1 MSDPTTHASGPA
13 TGSPATG
20 PGQPAATPQGA
31 EQPQTAPAS
40 CPRKLRLATV
50 WLAGCSGC
58 HMSFLDLDE
67 FLFDLAER
75 VDIVFSP
82 VASDIKTFPEQV
94 DICLV
99 EGAVANAD
107 NLELALQLR
116 ERSAVVVSF
125 GDCAVTANVPGLRN
139 LITPGGRDSA
149 MAALKRSYLELADS
163 QPQIPV
169 APGVVPELLAK
180 VLPLHE
186 VIPVDVFLPG
196 CPPSAARIRACLD
209 PLLRGERPHLEGP
222 EMLRFG

>member
-1 MSDPTTHASGPA
+1 MSTQTQLKEANQPA
-13 TGSPATG
+13 TTPEANPADTR
-20 PGQPAATPQGA
+20 
-31 EQPQTAPAS
+31 S
-40 CPRKLRLATV
+40 RLRLATV

-67 FLFDLAER
+67 FLFDLAEQ
-75 VDIVFSP
+75 VEIVFSP
-82 VASDIKTFPEQV
+82 VASDVKVYPEGV

-116 ERSAVVVSF
+116 QRTAVVVSF

-149 MAALKRSYLELADS
+149 MAALRRSYLELADA
-163 QPQIPV
+163 QPQLPM
-169 APGVVPELLAK
+169 APGVVPELLPR

-186 VIPVDVFLPG
+186 VIPVDVYLPG
-196 CPPSAARIRACLD
+196 CPPSAARIRACLE
-209 PLLRGERPHLEGP
+209 PLLQGEKPRLEGP
-222 EMLRFG
+222 ELLRFG